1 MVQTLNGEI
10 FPHFKERLITVL
22 SMLKGFVVHGVSM
35 AVTEFL
41 LNNGE
46 EQRLKI
52 VRWLVN
58 GDDVLKCIKEIDAKM
73 ADVGK

>member
-1 MVQTLNGEI
+1 
-10 FPHFKERLITVL
+10 
-22 SMLKGFVVHGVSM
+22 MLKGFVVHGVSM